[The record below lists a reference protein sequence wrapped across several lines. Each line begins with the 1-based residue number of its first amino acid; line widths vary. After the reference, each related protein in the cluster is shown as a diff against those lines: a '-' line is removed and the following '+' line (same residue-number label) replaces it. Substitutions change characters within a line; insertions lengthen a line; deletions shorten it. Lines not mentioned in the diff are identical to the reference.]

1 MRVLTNA
8 GAAALVGGVAGLDAA
23 DTAVR
28 VARIVANVSPRLTAS
43 PW

>member
-8 GAAALVGGVAGLDAA
+8 GAALVGAVAGLDAA
-23 DTAVR
+23 DNAVS
-28 VARIVANVSPRLTAS
+28 VARIVANVRFRVNPS

>member
-8 GAAALVGGVAGLDAA
+8 GAALVGAVAGLDAA
-23 DTAVR
+23 DNAVR
-28 VARIVANVSPRLTAS
+28 VAIIVANVSPRITVS